1 MKRLRA
7 GILLVL
13 ISWLPIAQ
21 LSLYIAHNNG
31 KLASDQAS
39 DSFRATVWGIQI
51 IVGLIGVGLAGRV
64 ALDEAKKEGWK
75 RTPALLWKLFRE
87 GKDTDTPETH
97 TKANT

>member
-21 LSLYIAHNNG
+21 LLLYVAHNNS
-31 KLASDQAS
+31 KLTSSQAS
-39 DSFRATVWGIQI
+39 DKFRTVVWGIQI
-51 IVGLIGVGLAGRV
+51 IIGLIGVGLAGRV

-75 RTPALLWKLFRE
+75 RTPALLWKLFWQ
-87 GKDTDTPETH
+87 GKQTESPT
-97 TKANT
+97 A